1 MPASAAII
9 ISSSLAYVTL
19 MLTIHF
25 IANTIFPWCAYSSR
39 CFKFDHELRASI
51 DSSVDPCDNFYGHV
65 CGRWTNVHPTEGSQL
80 QFLQKR
86 TLLWLLEAIEKT
98 VPSPPSSAVDKI
110 IAGYQKCL
118 AVFRNGNEKSEAIRR
133 MFEPYSY
140 EWPSLSLSTSFD
152 FLDFTVGLA
161 LDYGIHVVIGLES
174 TPYLQTDQ
182 GYSLYVHGLNN
193 ITDANIGGWS
203 DMTNCI
209 RSFSPKSNVDV
220 GKLLYQGLVTPE
232 DSKFSKTIDDTI
244 RKETQSSFQRLSWMD
259 AQTLLAAT
267 DRLTKITGIHGSPS
281 HLLNMT
287 ALNAYYDYLPLFEKP
302 FVEDLL
308 GALSEKFNMRKR
320 LFGSQ
325 LTVSRED
332 MEASMI
338 EVNAFYA
345 AMFHTIVIKT
355 GLIQPPLIDLS
366 LPHVVSYGGLGRM
379 IGHEL
384 SHAFDPQRYNFSYR
398 GGKSRWYSDAW
409 DREFHS
415 RLHCLSTQI
424 NEAANSRTL
433 GKNTLD
439 ESFADSVGMEKA
451 ILAYQTLPKGPTQ
464 FGYTQDQMFFVAGCF
479 GFCSSRGYTVIPA
492 SIYPPPALRCNLP
505 AMNLREFGFAFK
517 CAQGTPMNPIRRCSF
532 YS

>member
-1 MPASAAII
+1 
-9 ISSSLAYVTL
+9 
-19 MLTIHF
+19 
-25 IANTIFPWCAYSSR
+25 
-39 CFKFDHELRASI
+39 
-51 DSSVDPCDNFYGHV
+51 
-65 CGRWTNVHPTEGSQL
+65 
-80 QFLQKR
+80 
-86 TLLWLLEAIEKT
+86 
-98 VPSPPSSAVDKI
+98 
-110 IAGYQKCL
+110 
-118 AVFRNGNEKSEAIRR
+118 
-133 MFEPYSY
+133 
-140 EWPSLSLSTSFD
+140 
-152 FLDFTVGLA
+152 
-161 LDYGIHVVIGLES
+161 
-174 TPYLQTDQ
+174 
-182 GYSLYVHGLNN
+182 
-193 ITDANIGGWS
+193 
-203 DMTNCI
+203 
-209 RSFSPKSNVDV
+209 
-220 GKLLYQGLVTPE
+220 
-232 DSKFSKTIDDTI
+232 
-244 RKETQSSFQRLSWMD
+244 
-259 AQTLLAAT
+259 
-267 DRLTKITGIHGSPS
+267 
-281 HLLNMT
+281 
-287 ALNAYYDYLPLFEKP
+287 
-302 FVEDLL
+302 
-308 GALSEKFNMRKR
+308 
-320 LFGSQ
+320 
-325 LTVSRED
+325 
-332 MEASMI
+332 MI

-439 ESFADSVGMEKA
+439 ESFADTVGMEKA

-517 CAQGTPMNPIRRCSF
+517 CAQGAPMNPIRRCSF